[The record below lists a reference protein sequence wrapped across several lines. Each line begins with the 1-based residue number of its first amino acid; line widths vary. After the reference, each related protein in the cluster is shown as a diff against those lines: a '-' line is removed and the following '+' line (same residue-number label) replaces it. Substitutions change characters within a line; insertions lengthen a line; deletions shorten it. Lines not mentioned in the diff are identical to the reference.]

1 MCLTPF
7 CLFVCLFVFSPPHQG
22 SIMFS
27 WHSYPFTIYF
37 FLPGPSPVSFL
48 KCDDQTCLQYSRYR
62 CTKVFCKNR
71 IIWALWGL
79 LLFLCLLAPKSS
91 PEAVKY
97 CIGVFVYY
105 ISLAWCPQGWSSS
118 FQHWYSSYCLKGATD
133 ALSCCYKVAIQILL
147 LPLPEW
153 SPL

>member
-1 MCLTPF
+1 MCLVKFKMKQKRRGQMCNALCAAP
-7 CLFVCLFVFSPPHQG
+7 G
-22 SIMFS
+22 SLVL
-27 WHSYPFTIYF
+27 WEAAHHLVTT
-37 FLPGPSPVSFL
+37 PVSFL

-62 CTKVFCKNR
+62 CTKVFYKNR

-133 ALSCCYKVAIQILL
+133 ALSCCYKVAIQIFL